1 MSEKIPPM
9 SPAGPQ
15 SAVAAPTKGR
25 RPRGRVLVI
34 VGALGLLV
42 MVALVYTMY
51 QRQASMATAQRQQ
64 VSDDGAAA
72 VPPGDLWAVPDRQ
85 APATS
90 TQPRAASAQAT
101 PELDQAAADAFAAPT
116 GVSGFGPKPKAIAPI
131 QAAPRPQI
139 VQLPAAPA
147 APASGTMVPPLQV
160 DGADPN
166 GQGSKAAF
174 MDRQPIADPYLNAK
188 REAPRS
194 RTELKAGSVIPAIMV
209 GGINSDLP
217 GEIVGQVSRNVY
229 DTATG
234 DYLLVPAGAKVVGV
248 YDSRVVYGQSRVLV
262 AWERLIFPDGSSIS
276 IGGMPGT
283 DMGGYSGF
291 SDKVKS
297 SLLAHLS
304 GCAIHVGDFC
314 GGAAFAAAERER
326 RELFAKPDRGCGPR
340 PAVFT
345 GWVGTRVAQ
354 HGPATDLGNQTGIPI
369 QRDAEQR
376 RDPAAVAG
384 ISASRI
390 EGHNKAE

>member
-262 AWERLIFPDGSSIS
+262 AWERIIFPDGSSIS

-291 SDKVKS
+291 SDKVNRHFWPTFRDALFMS
-297 SLLAHLS
+297 VISAGAQLS
-304 GCAIHVGDFC
+304 QPQSANGENYSPSQI
-314 GGAAFAAAERER
+314 AAAALGQQFSQVGS
-326 RELFAKPDRGCGPR
+326 ELVSRNMDRQPTLEIR
-340 PAVFT
+340 PGYQFNVM
-345 GWVGTRVAQ
+345 
-354 HGPATDLGNQTGIPI
+354 L
-369 QRDAEQR
+369 
-376 RDPAAVAG
+376 
-384 ISASRI
+384 
-390 EGHNKAE
+390 NKDVILPPWRG

>member
-1 MSEKIPPM
+1 MSAKNPPM
-9 SPAGPQ
+9 SPSGPQ

-34 VGALGLLV
+34 VGALGLLA
-42 MVALVYTMY
+42 MTALVYTMY

-85 APATS
+85 APAATS
-90 TQPRAASAQAT
+90 TQPRTAPAQAA
-101 PELDQAAADAFAAPT
+101 PELDQAAADAFGAPT
-116 GVSGFGPKPKAIAPI
+116 GVSGFGPKPKAMEPI
-131 QAAPRPQI
+131 QAPPRPQI
-139 VQLPAAPA
+139 VQLPPA
-147 APASGTMVPPLQV
+147 VPPGSGAMVPPLQV

-166 GQGSKAAF
+166 GQGSKTAF

-262 AWERLIFPDGSSIS
+262 AWERIIFPDGSSIS

-291 SDKVKS
+291 SDKVNRHFWPTFRDALFMS
-297 SLLAHLS
+297 VISAGAQLS
-304 GCAIHVGDFC
+304 QPQSANGENYSPSQI
-314 GGAAFAAAERER
+314 AAAALGQQFSQVGS
-326 RELFAKPDRGCGPR
+326 ELVSRNMDRQPTLEIR
-340 PAVFT
+340 PGYQFNVM
-345 GWVGTRVAQ
+345 
-354 HGPATDLGNQTGIPI
+354 L
-369 QRDAEQR
+369 
-376 RDPAAVAG
+376 
-384 ISASRI
+384 
-390 EGHNKAE
+390 NKDVILPPWRG